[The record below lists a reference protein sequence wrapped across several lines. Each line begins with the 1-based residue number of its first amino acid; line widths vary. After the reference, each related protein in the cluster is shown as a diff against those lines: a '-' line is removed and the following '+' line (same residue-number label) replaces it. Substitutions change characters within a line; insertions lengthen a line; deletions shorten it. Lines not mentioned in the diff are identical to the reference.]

1 MVFTSIEATLSALKE
16 AANLASS
23 LGGRITLIVP
33 QIVPYPLP
41 LASPPVL
48 IDFSERRLR
57 VIASNSRVE
66 TRVSIYLCRH
76 PLETLRSVLKPHS
89 LVVIGS
95 RKSWWPTA
103 EKRLAAKLRRF
114 GHEVIVT
121 EREINRHARS
131 VLHRNWRA
139 VFVRLLG
146 LHQSLRQALGIIG
159 ENIMDYIIAGIASL
173 GLFVYLRLRAASSGE
188 VLSE

>member
-1 MVFTSIEATLSALKE
+1 MALALERMIAPVTGVPVRPFTEETGSKLDISVVFTSIEATLTALKE
-16 AANLASS
+16 AGNLASS
-23 LGGRITLIVP
+23 LAARITLIVP

-41 LASPPVL
+41 LTSPPVL

-66 TRVSIYLCRH
+66 TRVSVYLCRD

-103 EKRLAAKLRRF
+103 EKRLAAKLRHF
-114 GHEVIVT
+114 GHQVVVT
-121 EREINRHARS
+121 ER
-131 VLHRNWRA
+131 
-139 VFVRLLG
+139 G
-146 LHQSLRQALGIIG
+146 
-159 ENIMDYIIAGIASL
+159 
-173 GLFVYLRLRAASSGE
+173 
-188 VLSE
+188 